1 MYVPVCSKTGL
12 NTYIVLFENHANPT
26 ERSPINVVIFTS
38 AVQQVLSLLWNPR
51 FTSVFTKIYN
61 RNLSWAGWI

>member
-1 MYVPVCSKTGL
+1 MCSKNMYVPVCSKTGL

-38 AVQQVLSLLWNPR
+38 AVQQVLSLL
-51 FTSVFTKIYN
+51 
-61 RNLSWAGWI
+61 